1 MAAIPTTTAILSATV
16 SRRNKGQTT
25 LAYSSSALVNGWVK
39 SNGLRIGSPK
49 KKKNEA
55 LFRLWKS
62 GGVAATVSAKVS
74 SSVHDFTVK
83 VRFYCEE

>member
-25 LAYSSSALVNGWVK
+25 LAYSSSALVNEWVK

-62 GGVAATVSAKVS
+62 GGVAATVCAKAS